1 MGKLFLNRVGAPS
14 RPTRSI
20 NDLMTFLA
28 SSEAINKAV
37 QFISYDGA
45 TEMSSDQEKGLDG
58 IITENDAKML
68 QYYSE
73 SLKYKSSHWYI
84 INKFLFYF
92 IQLYKSIFL

>member
-1 MGKLFLNRVGAPS
+1 MSKLFLNRVGAPS

-45 TEMSSDQEKGLDG
+45 TEMSTDQEKGLDG
-58 IITENDAKML
+58 IISEEDTKML
-68 QYYSE
+68 KYYSE
-73 SLKYKSSHWYI
+73 SLKFKTAH
-84 INKFLFYF
+84 
-92 IQLYKSIFL
+92 

>member
-45 TEMSSDQEKGLDG
+45 TEMSTDQEKGLDG
-58 IITENDAKML
+58 IISEEDTIML
-68 QYYSE
+68 KYYSE
-73 SLKYKSSHWYI
+73 SLKFKTAH
-84 INKFLFYF
+84 
-92 IQLYKSIFL
+92 

>member
-20 NDLMTFLA
+20 NDLMIFLA

-45 TEMSSDQEKGLDG
+45 T
-58 IITENDAKML
+58 
-68 QYYSE
+68 
-73 SLKYKSSHWYI
+73 
-84 INKFLFYF
+84 
-92 IQLYKSIFL
+92 

>member
-20 NDLMTFLA
+20 QDLMTFLA

-58 IITENDAKML
+58 IITEDDSKML

-73 SLKYKSSHWYI
+73 SLKYKSSH
-84 INKFLFYF
+84 
-92 IQLYKSIFL
+92 

>member
-1 MGKLFLNRVGAPS
+1 MSKLFLNRVGAPS

-45 TEMSSDQEKGLDG
+45 TEMSTDQEKGLDG
-58 IITENDAKML
+58 IISEDDTKML
-68 QYYSE
+68 KYYSE
-73 SLKYKSSHWYI
+73 SLKFKTAH
-84 INKFLFYF
+84 
-92 IQLYKSIFL
+92 